1 MFLGP
6 PAGVFC
12 RQGNTGQA
20 RTVAYLPGSGV
31 VMEGAGL
38 VLANLWR
45 HRVEQNLCLS
55 VALLNP
61 LAHTG
66 QMA

>member
-20 RTVAYLPGSGV
+20 RTLAYLPCSGAVAEGSS
-31 VMEGAGL
+31 L
-38 VLANLWR
+38 VLANL
-45 HRVEQNLCLS
+45 
-55 VALLNP
+55 
-61 LAHTG
+61 
-66 QMA
+66 